1 MLAYSVKRGAG
12 KVASSFDWQKKAQKE
27 WDDQASFWSERS
39 KNMWDSGSRKDIIPF
54 IQKHIKLGSRIIDIG
69 CGDGYGTNKL
79 KKFGYDAT
87 GIDISMKMVDLA
99 RQQFHETGIRFQ
111 QGDVNQLPYPDN
123 YFDGGMVINV
133 LEWTDNPAKSLKEIK
148 RILTNDGV
156 LCVGILGPTAGP
168 RTHGYPKVYGKNVIL
183 NAMMPWEFLQL
194 AKESGFKLLD
204 SYGVYKKEVKE
215 QHVNG
220 LSRQLKQ
227 ALSFMWVF
235 MLRKIEQ

>member
-1 MLAYSVKRGAG
+1 MIC
-12 KVASSFDWQKKAQKE
+12 SFDWQKKAQKE

-79 KKFGYDAT
+79 KKSGYEAT

-99 RQQFHETGIRFQ
+99 RQQFNDTGIRFQ

-133 LEWTDNPAKSLKEIK
+133 LEWTDNPSKSLKEIK
-148 RILTNDGV
+148 RILTNNGV

-168 RTHGYPKVYGKNVIL
+168 RAHGYPKIYGENVIL

-204 SYGVYKKEVKE
+204 SYGVYKREVKE